1 MKLSF
6 LLLLLLVLPISLS
19 FFKLKHKTKAECGE
33 NEIEGKLVTRSMDR
47 VVTRPVV
54 ENEDCCLAVPI
65 NNANIFNLLKNEDAN
80 AKPQSSGQLVGGKLS
95 FNVGGLNEESSN
107 NIQLKEIY
115 PVRYDEHSKNLWV
128 KFSGSKDGKQFIWIF
143 KAKKSASNL
152 LLALKFNIDI
162 ILIHLLENP
171 TNLSLIKFSSS
182 LYNIIEDND
191 KDKTI
196 IKKY

>member
-1 MKLSF
+1 
-6 LLLLLLVLPISLS
+6 
-19 FFKLKHKTKAECGE
+19 
-33 NEIEGKLVTRSMDR
+33 MDR